1 MSLCFNEA
9 ANQKPIVPND
19 CQRGWGGVG
28 GAKFCFPLLS
38 FPLVMSLVHA
48 GLRKSLS
55 SELQVGGVLW
65 LNEVGSASAW
75 GSRDEALGCS
85 AE

>member
-19 CQRGWGGVG
+19 CRGVGVGVG
-28 GAKFCFPLLS
+28 GAKFCFLLLS
-38 FPLVMSLVHA
+38 FPLVVSLWATANLVHA

-55 SELQVGGVLW
+55 SESWVWMRVGGVLW
-65 LNEVGSASAW
+65 
-75 GSRDEALGCS
+75 
-85 AE
+85 